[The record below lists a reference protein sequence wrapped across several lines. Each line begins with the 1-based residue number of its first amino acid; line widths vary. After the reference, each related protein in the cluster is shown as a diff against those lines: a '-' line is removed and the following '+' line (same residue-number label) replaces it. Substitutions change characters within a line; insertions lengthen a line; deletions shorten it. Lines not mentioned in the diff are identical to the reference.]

1 MTEIQDKILTIAN
14 QLFNQYGIRSVSMD
28 DIAREISISKKTIYQ
43 YFKDKDEIV
52 KMVTQSHID
61 REKNEFENVL
71 NTSSNALEELFE
83 LSKCL
88 RKNMSE
94 INPSLLFDLQKFHPS
109 SWALWEE
116 FKHDFIKNAV
126 LRVIARG
133 KSEGFFRET
142 LNAEILAVLRIE
154 TIELSFNQKIF
165 PKDKFDFMEVQLT
178 LLDHFVH
185 GLLTIKGQEIY
196 DEMTNSI
203 IK

>member
-1 MTEIQDKILTIAN
+1 MTEIKNKILLSADS
-14 QLFNQYGIRSVSMD
+14 QFHRYGIRSVSMD
-28 DIAREISISKKTIYQ
+28 DIARELKMSKKTIYQ

-52 KMVTQSHID
+52 KMVSSLHIE
-61 REKNEFENVL
+61 REKNEFEEVL
-71 NTSSNALEELFE
+71 KTAENALEEIFK

-94 INPSLLFDLQKFHPS
+94 INPSLLFDIQKFHPS
-109 SWALWEE
+109 SWTLWEE
-116 FKHDFIKNAV
+116 FKNEFIRNAV

-133 KSEGFFRET
+133 KKEGFFRKG
-142 LNAEILAVLRIE
+142 LNAEVLATLRIE
-154 TIELSFNQKIF
+154 TIEMTFNQNIF
-165 PKDKFDFMEVQLT
+165 PKAKFDFTEVQLT

-203 IK
+203 AK